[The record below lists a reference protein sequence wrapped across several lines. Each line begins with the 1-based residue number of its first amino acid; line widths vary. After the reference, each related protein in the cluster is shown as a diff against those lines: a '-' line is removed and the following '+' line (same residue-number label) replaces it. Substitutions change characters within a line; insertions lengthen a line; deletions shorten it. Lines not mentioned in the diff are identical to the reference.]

1 MCLVNSYEFLVFYT
15 FHVLKECSYQ
25 FVYSINKCFRH
36 SGIEIAKYLIESL
49 IIKQCG
55 KIYLYLIFYR
65 LGEWTFRSIS
75 NYSHTTSIDRYFYLL
90 FRCAL
95 IGWIMID
102 CLKLGRVSYNQL
114 QLIKWISCHAAGQGS
129 FYLLNRSACSETNDQ
144 AKPLRKFAYRAY
156 LM

>member
-55 KIYLYLIFYR
+55 KIYLCLIFYR
-65 LGEWTFRSIS
+65 LGEWTFWSIS
-75 NYSHTTSIDRYFYLL
+75 NYSHSTSIDRT
-90 FRCAL
+90 
-95 IGWIMID
+95 MID
-102 CLKLGRVSYNQL
+102 CLKLGHVSSNQL
-114 QLIKWISCHAAGQGS
+114 QLIKWISCHAADQGS
-129 FYLLNRSACSETNDQ
+129 FYLLNRSASSETNDQ
-144 AKPLRKFAYRAY
+144 PTPLRKFAYRAY